1 MALMSIEDRPGFIS
15 DLYLVAVE
23 VRAGVTE
30 EYANRK
36 DQHWDVW

>member
-1 MALMSIEDRPGFIS
+1 MALMSIEDRLEFES
-15 DLYLVAVE
+15 DLCLVAVE

-36 DQHWDVW
+36 KQHWDI